1 MISYKNYKNL
11 VIKLRKNYYIS
22 SFHSFLQI
30 RRYYKVKIIE
40 IVDSDFML
48 FKTDKNINQDD
59 LIRFN
64 VRIFDMKRLLK
75 EVLRDEQ

>member
-1 MISYKNYKNL
+1 MILYKNYKNL

-40 IVDSDFML
+40 IVDSDFMM
-48 FKTDKNINQDD
+48 FKTDKNINKDD
-59 LIRFN
+59 LLRFK
-64 VRIFDMKRLLK
+64 VKIFDMDRLLK
-75 EVLRDEQ
+75 EVLKDE

>member
-1 MISYKNYKNL
+1 M
-11 VIKLRKNYYIS
+11 RKNYYIS

-48 FKTDKNINQDD
+48 FKTDKNINKDD
-59 LIRFN
+59 LLRFK
-64 VRIFDMKRLLK
+64 VKIFDMDRLLK

>member
-1 MISYKNYKNL
+1 M
-11 VIKLRKNYYIS
+11 RKNYYIS

-48 FKTDKNINQDD
+48 FKTDKNINKDD
-59 LIRFN
+59 LLRFK
-64 VRIFDMKRLLK
+64 VRIFDIDRLLK
-75 EVLRDEQ
+75 EVLKDE

>member
-1 MISYKNYKNL
+1 MLDKY
-11 VIKLRKNYYIS
+11 YYIS

-40 IVDSDFML
+40 IVDSDFMM

-59 LIRFN
+59 LLRFK
-64 VRIFDMKRLLK
+64 VKIFDMDRLLK
-75 EVLRDEQ
+75 EVLKDE